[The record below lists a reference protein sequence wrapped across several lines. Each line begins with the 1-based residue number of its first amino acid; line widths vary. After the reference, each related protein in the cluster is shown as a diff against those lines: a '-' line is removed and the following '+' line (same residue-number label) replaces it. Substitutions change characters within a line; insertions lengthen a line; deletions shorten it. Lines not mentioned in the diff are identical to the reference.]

1 MRQVIWHNR
10 RMAAERRVRRR
21 TVSAR
26 GEGARLR
33 EEILVAA
40 IQLTEELDD
49 PWKLSLRAVAR
60 RVGITPTS
68 IYLHFESIDALLMAV
83 KQKLW
88 QEFGAAMIA
97 SARESGPSPYEQV
110 LGFARAYVAFARE
123 RPGAFRQ
130 LFTKTWNLPLVD
142 DKSFVGEAQFDL
154 LVEALVAVSATREE
168 ARLRAT
174 QLWCGIH
181 GLVVL
186 RQPMSHFPWP
196 DVDAQ
201 LELLTRAWTTPVQ
214 R

>member
-1 MRQVIWHNR
+1 
-10 RMAAERRVRRR
+10 MAAESGTRRR
-21 TVSAR
+21 AVSAR

-33 EEILVAA
+33 EEILAAA
-40 IQLTEELDD
+40 IELTEELDD

-68 IYLHFESIDALLMAV
+68 IYLHFDSIDALLMAV
-83 KQKLW
+83 KQTLW

-97 SARESGPSPYEQV
+97 SANASGPSPYEQV
-110 LGFARAYVAFARE
+110 LGFGRAYVTFARE

-130 LFTKTWNLPLVD
+130 LFTKTWNLPLID
-142 DKSFVGEAQFDL
+142 GQSFVGEAQFDL
-154 LVEALVAVSATREE
+154 LVDALVEVSATREE

-196 DVDAQ
+196 DVDDQ
-201 LELLTRAWTTPVQ
+201 LEMLARAWTAPVCGETWKKPV
-214 R
+214 